1 MTQYITGL
9 LYKCTCTFETSSVC
23 VSFTVVAKVVSALEE
38 LQNNTCDKLLAFNIP
53 VFNSHVWWDVKDY
66 LFFFFNGLLFP
77 SSPIWTVGNGPAVTE
92 KYKHHFD
99 EIHVYSTK
107 P

>member
-1 MTQYITGL
+1 MRMIIENHYKALHVHTVMHLLMCIHVYNYVTQYIIGL

-53 VFNSHVWWDVKDY
+53 VFNSHV
-66 LFFFFNGLLFP
+66 
-77 SSPIWTVGNGPAVTE
+77 
-92 KYKHHFD
+92 
-99 EIHVYSTK
+99 
-107 P
+107 

>member
-1 MTQYITGL
+1 MDCVITCTVLSIVISYENDNRKSLQSTTCTYCNASPHVTQYITGL

-53 VFNSHVWWDVKDY
+53 VFNSHV
-66 LFFFFNGLLFP
+66 
-77 SSPIWTVGNGPAVTE
+77 
-92 KYKHHFD
+92 
-99 EIHVYSTK
+99 
-107 P
+107 